1 MIKLQDFAREC
12 GVTDRAIQKHLKNH
26 EKNLEGHFERR
37 GKNGTWLDQTAQDYI
52 RSLMVQQPIVVGDA
66 ETHREVEALKE
77 ENRALLK
84 ALNGAKDRIIELQDT
99 RLQLEAAER
108 ETKILEGFVAD
119 AKAEIRTLTEE
130 KAAEVAAARQEAT
143 KETEERF
150 RSMSLLEFLREKRR
164 RGG

>member
-26 EKNLEGHFERR
+26 EAHLEGHFERR
-37 GKNGTWLDQTAQDYI
+37 GKNGTWLDQTAQEYI

-130 KAAEVAAARQEAT
+130 KVAEVAAAREEAT
-143 KETEERF
+143 RATEERF
-150 RSMSLLEFLREKRR
+150 RSMSLVEFIRERKKKGR
-164 RGG
+164 

>member
-108 ETKILEGFVAD
+108 EAKLLEGFVAD

-130 KAAEVAAARQEAT
+130 KAAEVAAARQEAA
-143 KETEERF
+143 KATEERW
-150 RSMSLLEFLREKRR
+150 RSMSVWEFLRERKK
-164 RGG
+164 GD